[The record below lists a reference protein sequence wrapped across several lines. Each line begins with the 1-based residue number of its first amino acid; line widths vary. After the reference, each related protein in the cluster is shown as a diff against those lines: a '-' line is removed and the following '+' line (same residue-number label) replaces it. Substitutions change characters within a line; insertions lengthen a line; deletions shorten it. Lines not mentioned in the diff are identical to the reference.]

1 MADLALRDSALA
13 GVFDAQRKRLHAIA
27 YRVLGSSWDADDAV
41 QETWLRLSHTRVHT
55 IENLDA
61 WLTTVVSRASID
73 ILRGR
78 GAPRDEL
85 DEASAGPDQYSEGPE
100 SSAIRIE
107 EVGAALFV
115 ILDRLTPL
123 ERLSF
128 VLHDIFGMSFDD
140 IAPIVERTPTAARQ
154 LASRARRRVHTAD
167 PAGERVHRAAAVEAF
182 LKASR
187 DGDFGELLQLLDPEV
202 ELRADSAV
210 VAAAAP
216 YADSGAPLLQ
226 PVVRGADAVA
236 RVFAGRADQAR
247 PVLVDGWPG
256 AVYAPGGEIHAVYF
270 IRFGEN
276 GIIGMDVIGDPVR
289 LRELER
295 GSDAVGPGTEFAA
308 LTSRMP
314 QA

>member
-1 MADLALRDSALA
+1 MADLALSESALA
-13 GVFDAQRKRLHAIA
+13 DVFDAQRKRLRAIA

-41 QETWLRLSHTRVHT
+41 QETWLRLTRTRTDT
-55 IENLDA
+55 IENLEA
-61 WLTTVVSRASID
+61 WLTTVVSRVSID
-73 ILRGR
+73 LLRGR

-85 DEASAGPDQYSEGPE
+85 DESIAGTAPDDDGPE
-100 SSAIRIE
+100 SSAVRIE

-115 ILDRLTPL
+115 ILNHLTPL

-128 VLHDIFGMSFDD
+128 VLHDIFAMSFDD

-154 LASRARRRVHTAD
+154 LASRARRRVRSVD
-167 PAGERVHRAAAVEAF
+167 PAAERVHRAAAVTAF

-187 DGDFGELLQLLDPEV
+187 DGDFGDLLQLLDPEV

-210 VAAAAP
+210 IAAAAP
-216 YADSGAPLLQ
+216 YAESGAPLLQ

-256 AVYAPGGEIHAVYF
+256 AVYAPGDEVHAVYV
-270 IRFGEN
+270 IRFGER
-276 GIIGMDVIGDPVR
+276 GIIRMDVIGDSAR
-289 LRELER
+289 LRDLEINW
-295 GSDAVGPGTEFAA
+295 
-308 LTSRMP
+308 
-314 QA
+314 